1 MLKKL
6 FSRPL
11 YLITIFSIIIA
22 VIILWE
28 YFGIQT
34 FAKIGNQQNYQLWS
48 NLIYHEVNN
57 SQLKLDL
64 YQNKK
69 PGLHPTLIVIHGGGW
84 IKQSKEGLKPF
95 FDPYLNWG
103 FSVVNINYRLASTAQ
118 APAAVEDARCALRWV
133 INNAKKYKFDT
144 HKIITTGFSAGGH
157 LSLTTGIMPPE
168 AGFDKQCPGNEKLKV
183 AAIVNW
189 SGITDVEDLIAGA
202 NEKYYAVEWLG
213 NKITDSEIELAR
225 SVSPINYMRSNLP
238 PILTIHGD
246 RDTFVPY
253 THAVRLHQKLDKI
266 GIPNQ
271 LFSVRGAAHG
281 GFTKQQKQQIYA
293 TIKEFLIEHQLI

>member
-1 MLKKL
+1 MLKKI

-11 YLITIFSIIIA
+11 YLITIFSIIIV
-22 VIILWE
+22 VIVSWK
-28 YFGIQT
+28 YFGSQT
-34 FAKIGNQQNYQLWS
+34 FAKVGNKANYQIAR
-48 NLIYHEVNN
+48 NLIYHKVNN

-64 YQNKK
+64 FQNKK

-103 FSVVNINYRLASTAQ
+103 FSVVNINYRLASTAI
-118 APAAVEDARCALRWV
+118 APAAVEDCRCALGWV
-133 INNAKKYKFDT
+133 INNAEKYNFDT
-144 HKIITTGFSAGGH
+144 NKIVTTGFSAGGH

-168 AGFDKQCPGNEKLKV
+168 AGFDQQCPGDEKLKV
-183 AAIVNW
+183 AAIINW
-189 SGITDVEDLIAGA
+189 SGITDVEDLISGA

-213 NKITDSEIELAR
+213 NKITDSEVELAK
-225 SVSPINYMRSNLP
+225 SVSPINYVRSDLP

-246 RDTFVPY
+246 KDTVVPY
-253 THAVRLHQKLDKI
+253 NHAVKLHEKLDKV
-266 GIPNQ
+266 GVANQ

-281 GFTKQQKQQIYA
+281 GFTKQQKQVIYA
-293 TIKEFLIEHQLI
+293 TIKNFLIEHKLI